1 MNFNESEMEDKEI
14 VITKEVLNI
23 CYYPDYEDVREMIEN
38 IPESLLE
45 HCEWLDEHSFEN
57 HECMDRIWNNIVDRD
72 LIQTMGEEINK
83 RGGFV
88 AMQANYYILLHVFR
102 TFYGD
107 KIDKDPCILIAWRKM
122 KFLINVAWNG
132 VGEWRM

>member
-1 MNFNESEMEDKEI
+1 MNFNDSESVDKEI
-14 VITKEVLNI
+14 EITMEVLLR
-23 CYYPDYEDVREMIEN
+23 YEYPDYEDVEEMIEN
-38 IPESLLE
+38 MIELWAE
-45 HCEWLDEHSFEN
+45 YGEEN
-57 HECMDRIWNNIVDRD
+57 HECMETIWNNIVDRD
-72 LIQTMGEEINK
+72 AIERMGEEINR

-102 TFYGD
+102 TLH
-107 KIDKDPCILIAWRKM
+107 KKNLNDPRVLIAWSKM